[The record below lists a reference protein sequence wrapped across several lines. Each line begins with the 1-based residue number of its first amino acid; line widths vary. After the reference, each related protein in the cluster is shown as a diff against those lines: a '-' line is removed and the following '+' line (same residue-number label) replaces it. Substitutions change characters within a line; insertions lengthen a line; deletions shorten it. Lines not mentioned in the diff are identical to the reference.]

1 MQFYPDISDIYAP
14 CPLHFN
20 MAEYVLARADVTPE
34 KVALSVLS
42 NSGARRISYA
52 QLKSDVLGVAQG
64 FLETGVKPE
73 DRVLMRLGN
82 TVDFPITYLAAIAIG
97 AVPVPTSSVLTEP
110 EVAKIITDI
119 NPALIIHDHVCALPD
134 TDHHVISTAQIDA
147 FKSNAAAEFQH
158 GDPNRL
164 AYIVYTSGTSGHPR
178 AVMHAHRAIW
188 ARRMMIRDW
197 YDLNAQDRLL
207 HAGAFNW
214 TFTLGTGLMD
224 PWSVGATALIP
235 DPKVDLSVL
244 PLLLSRHDA
253 TVFAAAPGVIRKL
266 NAALPDQ
273 FHIPKLRHVLSAGEK
288 LSPDVRDTWWRKT
301 GVDIYEAFGM
311 SECST
316 FLSSAPHRF
325 SADHA
330 LGWPQRGRS
339 ISLRSVDD
347 PSQEADVK
355 QEGIIAVRHD
365 DPGLM
370 LGYLNAANE
379 TADRFVDEWFLTG
392 DHARI
397 AENGAYYYT
406 GRKDDMM
413 NAGGFR
419 VSPIELE
426 QTLSKVA
433 GIDALACV
441 EVEIKADAKIIVA
454 FYTCDKSD
462 VEPLL
467 RHYAQTHLA
476 DYKRPKAY
484 VKLDALPLNA
494 NGKINR
500 NALRAMTDLIKAG

>member
-1 MQFYPDISDIYAP
+1 MQSYPDIGDIHAP
-14 CPLHFN
+14 CPSDFN
-20 MAEYVLARADVTPE
+20 MAEYVLAHADITPE

-42 NSGARRISYA
+42 NSGARRISYV
-52 QLKSDVLGVAQG
+52 QLKSDVLCVAQG
-64 FLETGVKPE
+64 LLDAGVEPD

-97 AVPVPTSSVLTEP
+97 AVPVPTSSVLTET

-119 NPALIIHDHVCALPD
+119 NPTVIVHDGTCALPD
-134 TDHHVISTAQIDA
+134 TVHRVLNVEQIEA
-147 FKSNAAAEFQH
+147 FKSNSCAEFH
-158 GDPNRL
+158 RGDPNRL

-197 YDLNAQDRLL
+197 YCLNAEDRLL

-235 DPKVDLSVL
+235 EPNVDLKLL

-253 TVFAAAPGVIRKL
+253 TLFAAAPGVIRKL
-266 NAALPDQ
+266 NASLPDQ
-273 FHIPKLRHVLSAGEK
+273 FRIPKLRHVLSAGEK
-288 LSPDVRDTWWRKT
+288 LSPEVRSTWRMKT
-301 GVDIYEAFGM
+301 GVDMYEAFGM

-316 FLSSAPHRF
+316 FLSSAPHRP

-330 LGWPQRGRS
+330 LGWPQRGRR
-339 ISLRSVDD
+339 ISLRAVHD
-347 PSQEADVK
+347 PTQEAMLGE
-355 QEGIIAVRHD
+355 EGIIAVHQD

-370 LGYLNAANE
+370 LGYFNAAGE
-379 TADRFVDEWFLTG
+379 TADRFVDGWFLTG

-397 AENGAYYYT
+397 GENGAYYYT

-426 QTLSKVA
+426 YCLSQVQ
-433 GIDALACV
+433 GITSMACV
-441 EVEIKADAKIIVA
+441 EVEIKTDAKIIVA
-454 FYTCDKSD
+454 FYTSASSD
-462 VEPLL
+462 IETHLKD
-467 RHYAQTHLA
+467 HAQMHLA

-484 VKLDALPLNA
+484 VLLDALPQNA

-500 NALRAMTDLIKAG
+500 NALRQMKDLIT

>member
-1 MQFYPDISDIYAP
+1 
-14 CPLHFN
+14 
-20 MAEYVLARADVTPE
+20 MAEYVLAHADVTPE

-52 QLKSDVLGVAQG
+52 QLKSDVLCVAQG
-64 FLETGVKPE
+64 LLDTGVEPD

-97 AVPVPTSSVLTEP
+97 AVPVPTSSVLTKT

-119 NPALIIHDHVCALPD
+119 DPTVIVHDGACALPD
-134 TDHHVISTAQIDA
+134 TAHRVLNVEQIAA
-147 FKSNAAAEFQH
+147 FKSNESAEFH
-158 GDPNRL
+158 RGDPNRL

-197 YDLNAQDRLL
+197 YDLAAEDRLL

-235 DPKVDLSVL
+235 EQNVDLKLL
-244 PLLLSRHDA
+244 PLLLSRHHA
-253 TVFAAAPGVIRKL
+253 TLFAAAPGVIRKL

-273 FHIPKLRHVLSAGEK
+273 FRIPKLRHVLSAGEK
-288 LSPDVRDTWWRKT
+288 LSPDVRSTWRTKT

-316 FLSSAPHRF
+316 FLSSASHRP

-330 LGWPQRGRS
+330 LGWPQRGRR
-339 ISLRSVDD
+339 ICLRAVHD
-347 PSQEADVK
+347 PTQEAMLGE
-355 QEGIIAVRHD
+355 EGIIAVHQD

-379 TADRFVDEWFLTG
+379 TADRFVDGWFLTG

-397 AENGAYYYT
+397 GENGAYYYT

-426 QTLSKVA
+426 HSLSQVQ
-433 GIDALACV
+433 GITSLACV
-441 EVEIKADAKIIVA
+441 EVEIKADAKIIVVFFTSA
-454 FYTCDKSD
+454 SSD
-462 VEPLL
+462 IETQLKE
-467 RHYAQTHLA
+467 HAQTHLA

-484 VKLDALPLNA
+484 VRLDALPQTA

-500 NALRAMTDLIKAG
+500 NALRKMKDLIT

>member
-1 MQFYPDISDIYAP
+1 MQFYPDICAIHAP
-14 CPLHFN
+14 CPSDFN
-20 MAEYVLARADVTPE
+20 MAEYVLAHADITPE
-34 KVALSVLS
+34 KVALSVLT

-64 FLETGVKPE
+64 LLDEGVEPD

-82 TVDFPITYLAAIAIG
+82 TIDFPITYLAAIAID
-97 AVPVPTSSVLTEP
+97 AVPVPTSSVLTET
-110 EVAKIITDI
+110 EVAKIIKDI
-119 NPALIIHDHVCALPD
+119 NPTVIVHDGACALPD
-134 TDHHVISTAQIDA
+134 TMHRVLNVKQIDA
-147 FKSNAAAEFQH
+147 FKSNSSAEFH
-158 GDPNRL
+158 RGDPNRL

-197 YDLNAQDRLL
+197 YDLGAEDRLL

-235 DPKVDLSVL
+235 ETNVDLKLL

-253 TVFAAAPGVIRKL
+253 TLFAASPGVIRKI

-273 FHIPKLRHVLSAGEK
+273 FRIPKLRHVLSAGEK
-288 LSPDVRDTWWRKT
+288 LSPEVRSTWRIKT

-316 FLSSAPHRF
+316 FLSSTPHRP
-325 SADHA
+325 SADHP
-330 LGWPQRGRS
+330 LGWPQRGRR
-339 ISLRSVDD
+339 ISLRAVHD
-347 PSQEADVK
+347 PKQEAMLGE
-355 QEGIIAVRHD
+355 EGIIAVHQD

-370 LGYLNAANE
+370 LGYLNAADE
-379 TADRFVDEWFLTG
+379 TADRFVDGWFLTG
-392 DHARI
+392 DHALI
-397 AENGAYYYT
+397 GENGAYYYT

-426 QTLSKVA
+426 HSLSQVQ
-433 GIDALACV
+433 GITSLACV

-454 FYTCDKSD
+454 FYTSAGSD
-462 VEPLL
+462 IETQLKE
-467 RHYAQTHLA
+467 HAHTHLA

-484 VKLDALPLNA
+484 VRLDALPQNA

-500 NALRAMTDLIKAG
+500 NALRQMKDLIT

>member
-1 MQFYPDISDIYAP
+1 MQSYPNIGDIHAP
-14 CPLHFN
+14 CPSDFN
-20 MAEYVLARADVTPE
+20 MAEYVLAHADVTPE

-52 QLKSDVLGVAQG
+52 QLKSDVLCVAQG
-64 FLETGVKPE
+64 LLDTGVEPD

-97 AVPVPTSSVLTEP
+97 AVPVPTSSVLTKT

-119 NPALIIHDHVCALPD
+119 DPTVIVHDGACALPD
-134 TDHHVISTAQIDA
+134 TAHRVLNVEQIAA
-147 FKSNAAAEFQH
+147 FKSNESAEFH
-158 GDPNRL
+158 RGDPNRL

-197 YDLNAQDRLL
+197 YDLAAEDRLL

-214 TFTLGTGLMD
+214 TFTLGTGLVD

-235 DPKVDLSVL
+235 EQNVDLKLL
-244 PLLLSRHDA
+244 PLLLSRHHA
-253 TVFAAAPGVIRKL
+253 TLFAAAPGVIRKL

-273 FHIPKLRHVLSAGEK
+273 FRIPKLRHVLSAGEK
-288 LSPDVRDTWWRKT
+288 LSPDVRSTWRAKT
-301 GVDIYEAFGM
+301 GVDIFEAFGM

-316 FLSSAPHRF
+316 FLSSSSHRP

-330 LGWPQRGRS
+330 LGWPQRGRR
-339 ISLRSVDD
+339 ICLRAVHD
-347 PSQEADVK
+347 PTQEAMLGE
-355 QEGIIAVRHD
+355 EGIIAVHQD

-379 TADRFVDEWFLTG
+379 TADRFVDGWFLTG

-397 AENGAYYYT
+397 GENGAYYYT

-426 QTLSKVA
+426 HSLSQVQ
-433 GIDALACV
+433 GITSLACV
-441 EVEIKADAKIIVA
+441 EVEIKADAKIIVVFFTSA
-454 FYTCDKSD
+454 SSD
-462 VEPLL
+462 IETQLKE
-467 RHYAQTHLA
+467 HAQTHLA

-484 VKLDALPLNA
+484 VRLDALPQTA

-500 NALRAMTDLIKAG
+500 NALRKMKDLIT

>member
-1 MQFYPDISDIYAP
+1 MQLYPDIDDIHAP
-14 CPLHFN
+14 CPFDFN
-20 MAEYVLARADVTPE
+20 MAEYVLAYADLTPE

-42 NSGARRISYA
+42 NSGARRVSYA

-64 FLETGVKPE
+64 LLDAGVVSD

-97 AVPVPTSSVLTEP
+97 AVPVPTSSVLTET
-110 EVAKIITDI
+110 EVAKIIADI
-119 NPALIIHDHVCALPD
+119 NPTVIVHDGACALPD
-134 TDHHVISTAQIDA
+134 TVHRILNVEQIDA
-147 FKSNAAAEFQH
+147 YKPNPSAKFH
-158 GDPNRL
+158 RGDPNRL

-197 YDLNAQDRLL
+197 YDLNAEDRLL

-235 DPKVDLSVL
+235 EPNVDLKLL

-253 TVFAAAPGVIRKL
+253 TLFAAAPGVIRKL

-273 FHIPKLRHVLSAGEK
+273 FRIPKLRHVLSAGEK
-288 LSPDVRDTWWRKT
+288 LSHMVRSTWRMKT

-316 FLSSAPHRF
+316 FLSSAPHRP

-330 LGWPQRGRS
+330 LGWPQRGRR
-339 ISLRSVDD
+339 ISLRAVHH
-347 PSQEADVK
+347 PTEEANLGE
-355 QEGIIAVRHD
+355 EGIIAVHQD

-370 LGYLNAANE
+370 LGYLNAADE
-379 TADRFVDEWFLTG
+379 TADRFVDGWFLTG
-392 DHARI
+392 DHACI
-397 AENGAYYYT
+397 GENSAYYYT

-413 NAGGFR
+413 NASGFR

-426 QTLSKVA
+426 HSLSQVT
-433 GIDALACV
+433 GITSLACV
-441 EVEIKADAKIIVA
+441 EVEIKTDAKIIVG
-454 FYTCDKSD
+454 FYTSETAD
-462 VEPLL
+462 VETQLKV
-467 RHYAQTHLA
+467 YAQTYLA

-484 VKLDALPLNA
+484 VRLDALPHNA

-500 NALRAMTDLIKAG
+500 NALRQMKDRIS

>member
-1 MQFYPDISDIYAP
+1 MQSYPDISNKNAS
-14 CPLHFN
+14 CPTDFN
-20 MAEYVLARADVTPE
+20 MAEYVLAHADITPE
-34 KVALSVLS
+34 KVALSLLS

-64 FLETGVKPE
+64 LLAADIRPG

-82 TVDFPITYLAAIAIG
+82 TVEFPISYLAAIVIG
-97 AVPVPTSSVLTEP
+97 AVPVPTSSMLTET
-110 EVAKIITDI
+110 EVANVITDI
-119 NPALIIHDHVCALPD
+119 EPSVIIHDGVCALPD
-134 TDHHVISTAQIDA
+134 TVHRVLHVQQINA
-147 FKSNAAAEFQH
+147 FKSSPPAQFH
-158 GDPNRL
+158 RGDPNRL

-197 YDLNAQDRLL
+197 YDLGAEDRLL

-235 DPKVDLSVL
+235 EPNLDLKLL

-253 TVFAAAPGVIRKL
+253 TLFAAAPGVIRKL
-266 NAALPDQ
+266 NAAIPDR
-273 FHIPKLRHVLSAGEK
+273 FCIPKLRHVLSAGEK
-288 LSPDVRDTWWRKT
+288 LSPEVRSTWRMKT

-316 FLSSAPHRF
+316 FLSSVPHRP
-325 SADHA
+325 SKDHA
-330 LGWPQRGRS
+330 LGWPQQGRKV
-339 ISLRSVDD
+339 SLRAIHD
-347 PSQEADVK
+347 PRQEAK
-355 QEGIIAVRHD
+355 LGEEGIIAVHKD
-365 DPGLM
+365 DLGLM
-370 LGYLNAANE
+370 LGYLNAADE
-379 TADRFVDEWFLTG
+379 TADRFVDGWFLTG

-397 AENGAYYYT
+397 GENGAYYYT

-426 QTLSKVA
+426 HSLSQVQ
-433 GIDALACV
+433 GVTALACV

-454 FYTCDKSD
+454 FYTSSIAD
-462 VEPLL
+462 VEKQL
-467 RHYAQTHLA
+467 HEFAYTHLA

-484 VKLDALPLNA
+484 VRLDDLPLNA

-500 NALRAMTDLIKAG
+500 NALREMRRFSAN

>member
-1 MQFYPDISDIYAP
+1 MQSYPDIGDIHAP
-14 CPLHFN
+14 CPSDFN
-20 MAEYVLARADVTPE
+20 MAEYVLAHADITPE

-42 NSGARRISYA
+42 NSGARRISYV
-52 QLKSDVLGVAQG
+52 QLKSDVLCVAQG
-64 FLETGVKPE
+64 LLDAGVEPD

-97 AVPVPTSSVLTEP
+97 AVPVPTSSVLTET

-119 NPALIIHDHVCALPD
+119 NPTVIVHDGACALPD
-134 TDHHVISTAQIDA
+134 TVHRVLNVEQIEA
-147 FKSNAAAEFQH
+147 FKSNSCAEFH
-158 GDPNRL
+158 RGDPNRL

-197 YDLNAQDRLL
+197 YCLNAEDRLL

-235 DPKVDLSVL
+235 EPNVDLKLL

-253 TVFAAAPGVIRKL
+253 TLFAAAPGVIRRL
-266 NAALPDQ
+266 NASLPDQ
-273 FHIPKLRHVLSAGEK
+273 FRIPKLRHVLSAGEK
-288 LSPDVRDTWWRKT
+288 LSPEVRSTWRMKT
-301 GVDIYEAFGM
+301 GVDMYEAFGM

-316 FLSSAPHRF
+316 FLSSAPHRP

-330 LGWPQRGRS
+330 LGWPQRGRR
-339 ISLRSVDD
+339 ISLRAVHD
-347 PSQEADVK
+347 PTQEAMLGE
-355 QEGIIAVRHD
+355 EGIIAVHQD

-370 LGYLNAANE
+370 LGYFNAAGE
-379 TADRFVDEWFLTG
+379 TADRFVDGWFLTG

-397 AENGAYYYT
+397 GENGAYYYT

-426 QTLSKVA
+426 YCLSQVQ
-433 GIDALACV
+433 GITSLACV
-441 EVEIKADAKIIVA
+441 EVEIKTDAKIIVA
-454 FYTCDKSD
+454 FYTSASSD
-462 VEPLL
+462 IETHLKD
-467 RHYAQTHLA
+467 HAQMHLA

-484 VKLDALPLNA
+484 VLLDALPQNA

-500 NALRAMTDLIKAG
+500 NALRQMKDLIT

>member
-1 MQFYPDISDIYAP
+1 MQSYPNIDDVHAP
-14 CPLHFN
+14 CPSDFN
-20 MAEYVLARADVTPE
+20 MAEYVLAHADVTPE
-34 KVALSVLS
+34 KVGLSVLS

-64 FLETGVKPE
+64 LLGTGVEPD

-97 AVPVPTSSVLTEP
+97 AVPVPTSSVLTKT

-119 NPALIIHDHVCALPD
+119 DPTVIVHDGACALPD
-134 TDHHVISTAQIDA
+134 TAHRVLNVEQIAA
-147 FKSNAAAEFQH
+147 FKSNKSAEFH
-158 GDPNRL
+158 RGDPNRL

-197 YDLNAQDRLL
+197 YDLAAEDRLL

-235 DPKVDLSVL
+235 EQNVDLKLL
-244 PLLLSRHDA
+244 PLLLSRHHA
-253 TVFAAAPGVIRKL
+253 TLFAAAPGVIRKL
-266 NAALPDQ
+266 NTALPDQ
-273 FHIPKLRHVLSAGEK
+273 FRIPKLRHVLSAGEK
-288 LSPDVRDTWWRKT
+288 LSPDVRSTWRTKT
-301 GVDIYEAFGM
+301 GVDIFEAFGM

-316 FLSSAPHRF
+316 FLSSSSHRP

-330 LGWPQRGRS
+330 LGWPQRGRR
-339 ISLRSVDD
+339 ICLRAMHD
-347 PSQEADVK
+347 PTQEAMLGE
-355 QEGIIAVRHD
+355 EGIIAVHQD

-379 TADRFVDEWFLTG
+379 TADRFVDGWFLTG

-397 AENGAYYYT
+397 GENGAYYYT

-426 QTLSKVA
+426 HSLSQVQ
-433 GIDALACV
+433 GITSLACV
-441 EVEIKADAKIIVA
+441 EVEIKADAKIIVVFFTSA
-454 FYTCDKSD
+454 SSD
-462 VEPLL
+462 IETQLKE
-467 RHYAQTHLA
+467 HAQKHLA

-484 VKLDALPLNA
+484 VRLDALPQTA

-500 NALRAMTDLIKAG
+500 NALRKMKDLIT

>member
-1 MQFYPDISDIYAP
+1 MQSYPDISDTHAP
-14 CPLHFN
+14 CPSDFN
-20 MAEYVLARADVTPE
+20 MAEYVLAHADIAPE
-34 KVALSVLS
+34 KVALSVVS
-42 NSGARRISYA
+42 NSGARRISYT

-64 FLETGVKPE
+64 LLDAGVEPD

-97 AVPVPTSSVLTEP
+97 AVPVPTSSVLTET
-110 EVAKIITDI
+110 EVSKIIADI
-119 NPALIIHDHVCALPD
+119 NPTVIVHDGVCALPD
-134 TDHHVISTAQIDA
+134 TVHRVLNVEQIDA
-147 FKSNAAAEFQH
+147 FKSKSSAQFH
-158 GDPNRL
+158 RGDPNRL

-197 YDLNAQDRLL
+197 YDLNDEDRLL

-235 DPKVDLSVL
+235 EPNIDLKLL
-244 PLLLSRHDA
+244 PLLLARHDA
-253 TVFAAAPGVIRKL
+253 TLFAAAPGVIRKL

-273 FHIPKLRHVLSAGEK
+273 FRIPKLRHVLSAGEK
-288 LSPDVRDTWWRKT
+288 LLPDVRSTWRLKT
-301 GVDIYEAFGM
+301 GVDMYEAFGM

-316 FLSSAPHRF
+316 FLSSAPHCP
-325 SADHA
+325 STDHA
-330 LGWPQRGRS
+330 LGWPQRGRR
-339 ISLRSVDD
+339 ISLRSVHD
-347 PSQEADVK
+347 PTQEANLGE
-355 QEGIIAVRHD
+355 EGIIAVHQD

-370 LGYLNAANE
+370 LGYLNAVDE
-379 TADRFVDEWFLTG
+379 TADRFVDGWFLTG

-397 AENGAYYYT
+397 GENGAYYYT

-426 QTLSKVA
+426 HSLSQVQ
-433 GIDALACV
+433 GITSLACV
-441 EVEIKADAKIIVA
+441 EVEIKADAKIIVG
-454 FYTCDKSD
+454 FYTSATAD
-462 VEPLL
+462 VETQLIE
-467 RHYAQTHLA
+467 HAKTHLA

-484 VKLDALPLNA
+484 VRLDALPQNA

-500 NALRAMTDLIKAG
+500 NTLRQMKDLIK

>member
-1 MQFYPDISDIYAP
+1 MQSYPDIGDIHAP
-14 CPLHFN
+14 CPADFN
-20 MAEYVLARADVTPE
+20 MAEYVLAHADVTPE
-34 KVALSVLS
+34 KVVLSVLS

-52 QLKSDVLGVAQG
+52 QMKSDVLGVAQG
-64 FLETGVKPE
+64 LLSTGVEPD

-97 AVPVPTSSVLTEP
+97 AVPVPTSSVLTKT

-119 NPALIIHDHVCALPD
+119 DPTVIVHDGACALPD
-134 TDHHVISTAQIDA
+134 TAHCVLNVEQIDA
-147 FKSNAAAEFQH
+147 FKSNESAEFH
-158 GDPNRL
+158 RGDPNRL

-197 YDLNAQDRLL
+197 YDLAAEDRLL

-235 DPKVDLSVL
+235 EQNVDLKLL
-244 PLLLSRHDA
+244 PLLLSRHHA
-253 TVFAAAPGVIRKL
+253 TLFAAAPGVIRKL

-273 FHIPKLRHVLSAGEK
+273 FRIPKLRHVLSAGEK
-288 LSPDVRDTWWRKT
+288 LSPDVRSTWRTKT

-316 FLSSAPHRF
+316 FLSSASHRP

-330 LGWPQRGRS
+330 LGWPQRGRR
-339 ISLRSVDD
+339 ICLRAVHD
-347 PSQEADVK
+347 PTQEAM
-355 QEGIIAVRHD
+355 QGEEGIIAVHQD

-379 TADRFVDEWFLTG
+379 TADRFVDGWFLTG

-397 AENGAYYYT
+397 GENGAYYYT

-426 QTLSKVA
+426 HSLSQVE
-433 GIDALACV
+433 GITSLACV
-441 EVEIKADAKIIVA
+441 EVEIKADAKIIVVFFTSA
-454 FYTCDKSD
+454 SSD
-462 VEPLL
+462 IETQLKE
-467 RHYAQTHLA
+467 HAQTHLA

-484 VKLDALPLNA
+484 VRLDALPQNA

-500 NALRAMTDLIKAG
+500 NALRKMKDLIT

>member
-1 MQFYPDISDIYAP
+1 MQSYPNIDDVHAP
-14 CPLHFN
+14 CPSDFN
-20 MAEYVLARADVTPE
+20 MAEYVLAHADVTPE

-64 FLETGVKPE
+64 LLDTGVEPD

-97 AVPVPTSSVLTEP
+97 AVPVPTSSVLTKT

-119 NPALIIHDHVCALPD
+119 DPTVIVHDGACALPD
-134 TDHHVISTAQIDA
+134 TAHRVLNVEQIAA
-147 FKSNAAAEFQH
+147 FKSNESAEFH
-158 GDPNRL
+158 RGDPNRL

-197 YDLNAQDRLL
+197 YDLAAEDRLL

-235 DPKVDLSVL
+235 EQNVDLKLL
-244 PLLLSRHDA
+244 PLLLSRHHA
-253 TVFAAAPGVIRKL
+253 TLFAAAPGVIRKL

-273 FHIPKLRHVLSAGEK
+273 FRIPKLRHVLSAGEK
-288 LSPDVRDTWWRKT
+288 LSPDVRSTWRAKT
-301 GVDIYEAFGM
+301 GVDIFEAFGT

-316 FLSSAPHRF
+316 FLSSSSHRP

-330 LGWPQRGRS
+330 LGWPQRGRR
-339 ISLRSVDD
+339 ICLRAVHD
-347 PSQEADVK
+347 PTQEAMLGE
-355 QEGIIAVRHD
+355 EGIIAIHQD

-379 TADRFVDEWFLTG
+379 TADRFVDGWFLTG

-397 AENGAYYYT
+397 GENGAYYYT

-426 QTLSKVA
+426 HSLSQVQ
-433 GIDALACV
+433 GITSLACV
-441 EVEIKADAKIIVA
+441 EVEIKADAKIIVVFFTSA
-454 FYTCDKSD
+454 SSD
-462 VEPLL
+462 IETQLKE
-467 RHYAQTHLA
+467 HAQTHLA

-484 VKLDALPLNA
+484 VRLDALPQTA

-500 NALRAMTDLIKAG
+500 NALRKMKDLIT

>member
-1 MQFYPDISDIYAP
+1 MQNYPDIRDIDAP
-14 CPLHFN
+14 CPSGFN
-20 MAEYVLARADVTPE
+20 MAEYVLAHADINPE

-52 QLKSDVLGVAQG
+52 QLKSDVLGVAKG
-64 FLETGVKPE
+64 FLDAGVEPGN
-73 DRVLMRLGN
+73 RVLMRLGN
-82 TVDFPITYLAAIAIG
+82 TVEFPITYLAAIAIG
-97 AVPVPTSSVLTEP
+97 AVPVPTSNVLTET
-110 EVAKIITDI
+110 EVAKIIADI
-119 NPALIIHDHVCALPD
+119 NPSVIVHDRACALPD
-134 TDHHVISTAQIDA
+134 TAHQVLNVEQIESY
-147 FKSNAAAEFQH
+147 KSNPPAEFH
-158 GDPNRL
+158 RGDPNRL

-197 YDLNAQDRLL
+197 YDLNAEDRLM

-235 DPKVDLSVL
+235 EPNVDLKLL

-253 TVFAAAPGVIRKL
+253 TLFAAAPGVIRKL

-273 FHIPKLRHVLSAGEK
+273 FRIPKLRHVLSAGEK
-288 LSPDVRDTWWRKT
+288 LSPEVRSTWRMNT

-316 FLSSAPHRF
+316 FLSSVSHRP

-330 LGWPQRGRS
+330 LGWPQRGRR
-339 ISLRSVDD
+339 ISLRAVHD
-347 PSQEADVK
+347 PKQEA
-355 QEGIIAVRHD
+355 QLGEEGIIAVHQD

-370 LGYLNAANE
+370 LGYLDAAEE
-379 TADRFVDEWFLTG
+379 TADRFVDGWFLTG

-397 AENGAYYYT
+397 GENGAYYYT

-426 QTLSKVA
+426 YCLSQVQ
-433 GIDALACV
+433 GITSMACV
-441 EVEIKADAKIIVA
+441 EVEIKTDAKIIVA
-454 FYTCDKSD
+454 FYTSASSD
-462 VEPLL
+462 IETHLKD
-467 RHYAQTHLA
+467 HAQMHLA

-484 VKLDALPLNA
+484 VLLDALPQNA

-500 NALRAMTDLIKAG
+500 NALRQMKDLIT

>member
-1 MQFYPDISDIYAP
+1 MQSYPNINDVHAP
-14 CPLHFN
+14 CPSDFN
-20 MAEYVLARADVTPE
+20 MAEYVLAHADVTPE

-64 FLETGVKPE
+64 LLGTGVEPD

-97 AVPVPTSSVLTEP
+97 AVPVPTSSVLTNT

-119 NPALIIHDHVCALPD
+119 DPTVIVHDGACALPD
-134 TDHHVISTAQIDA
+134 TAHRVLNVEQIAA
-147 FKSNAAAEFQH
+147 FKSNKSAEFH
-158 GDPNRL
+158 RGDPNRL

-197 YDLNAQDRLL
+197 YDLAAEDRLL

-235 DPKVDLSVL
+235 EQNVDLKLL
-244 PLLLSRHDA
+244 PLLLSRHHA
-253 TVFAAAPGVIRKL
+253 TLFAAAPGVIRKL

-273 FHIPKLRHVLSAGEK
+273 FRIPKLRHVLSAGEK
-288 LSPDVRDTWWRKT
+288 LSPDVRSTWRTKT
-301 GVDIYEAFGM
+301 GVDIFEAFGM

-316 FLSSAPHRF
+316 FLSSSSHRP

-330 LGWPQRGRS
+330 LGWPQRGRR
-339 ISLRSVDD
+339 ICLRAVHD
-347 PSQEADVK
+347 PTQEAMLGE
-355 QEGIIAVRHD
+355 EGIIAVHQD

-379 TADRFVDEWFLTG
+379 TADRFVDGWFLTG

-397 AENGAYYYT
+397 GENGAYYYT

-426 QTLSKVA
+426 HSLSQVQ
-433 GIDALACV
+433 GITSLACV
-441 EVEIKADAKIIVA
+441 EVEIKADAKIIVVFFTSA
-454 FYTCDKSD
+454 SSD
-462 VEPLL
+462 IDTQLKE
-467 RHYAQTHLA
+467 HAQTHLA

-484 VKLDALPLNA
+484 VRLDALPQTA

-500 NALRAMTDLIKAG
+500 NALRKMKDLIT

>member
-1 MQFYPDISDIYAP
+1 MQSYPNIGDIHAP
-14 CPLHFN
+14 CPSDFN
-20 MAEYVLARADVTPE
+20 MAEYILAHADVTPE

-64 FLETGVKPE
+64 LLDTGVEPD

-97 AVPVPTSSVLTEP
+97 AVPVPTSSVLTKT
-110 EVAKIITDI
+110 EVAKIIMDI
-119 NPALIIHDHVCALPD
+119 DPTVIVHDGACALPD
-134 TDHHVISTAQIDA
+134 TAHCVLNVEQIDT
-147 FKSNAAAEFQH
+147 FKSNESAEFH
-158 GDPNRL
+158 RGDPNRL

-197 YDLNAQDRLL
+197 YDLAAEDRLL

-235 DPKVDLSVL
+235 EQNVDLKLL
-244 PLLLSRHDA
+244 PLLLSRHHA
-253 TVFAAAPGVIRKL
+253 TLFAAAPGVIRKL

-273 FHIPKLRHVLSAGEK
+273 FRIPKLRHVLSAGEK
-288 LSPDVRDTWWRKT
+288 LSPDVRSTWRTKT

-316 FLSSAPHRF
+316 FLSSAPHRP

-330 LGWPQRGRS
+330 LGWPQRGRR
-339 ISLRSVDD
+339 ICLRAVHD
-347 PSQEADVK
+347 PTQEAMLGE
-355 QEGIIAVRHD
+355 EGIIAVHQD

-379 TADRFVDEWFLTG
+379 TADRFVDGWFLTG

-397 AENGAYYYT
+397 GENGAYYYT

-426 QTLSKVA
+426 HSLSQVQ
-433 GIDALACV
+433 GITSLACV
-441 EVEIKADAKIIVA
+441 EVEIKADAKIIVVFFTSA
-454 FYTCDKSD
+454 SSD
-462 VEPLL
+462 IETQLKE
-467 RHYAQTHLA
+467 HAQTHLA

-484 VKLDALPLNA
+484 VRLDALPQTA

-500 NALRAMTDLIKAG
+500 NALRKMKDLIT

>member
-1 MQFYPDISDIYAP
+1 MQSYPDIGDTHAP
-14 CPLHFN
+14 CPSDFN
-20 MAEYVLARADVTPE
+20 MAEYVLAHADIAPE
-34 KVALSVLS
+34 KVALSVVS
-42 NSGARRISYA
+42 NSGARRISYT

-64 FLETGVKPE
+64 LLDAGVEPD

-97 AVPVPTSSVLTEP
+97 AVPVPTSSVLTET
-110 EVAKIITDI
+110 EVSKIIADI
-119 NPALIIHDHVCALPD
+119 NPTVIVHDGVCALPD
-134 TDHHVISTAQIDA
+134 TVHRVLNVEQIDA
-147 FKSNAAAEFQH
+147 FKSKSAAQFH
-158 GDPNRL
+158 LGDPNRL

-197 YDLNAQDRLL
+197 YDLNAEDRLL

-235 DPKVDLSVL
+235 EPNVDLKLL
-244 PLLLSRHDA
+244 PLLLARHDA
-253 TVFAAAPGVIRKL
+253 TLFAAAPGVIRKL

-273 FHIPKLRHVLSAGEK
+273 FRIPKLRHVLSAGEK
-288 LSPDVRDTWWRKT
+288 LSPDVRSTWRLKT
-301 GVDIYEAFGM
+301 GVDMYEAFGM

-316 FLSSAPHRF
+316 FLSSAPHCP
-325 SADHA
+325 STDHA
-330 LGWPQRGRS
+330 LGWPQRGRR
-339 ISLRSVDD
+339 ISLRSVHD
-347 PSQEADVK
+347 PTQEANWGE
-355 QEGIIAVRHD
+355 EGIIAVHQD

-370 LGYLNAANE
+370 LGYLNAVDE
-379 TADRFVDEWFLTG
+379 TADRFVDVWFLTG

-397 AENGAYYYT
+397 GENGAYYYT

-426 QTLSKVA
+426 HSLSQVQ
-433 GIDALACV
+433 GITSLACV
-441 EVEIKADAKIIVA
+441 EVEIKADAKIIVG
-454 FYTCDKSD
+454 FYTSATAD
-462 VEPLL
+462 VETQLIE
-467 RHYAQTHLA
+467 HAKTHLA

-484 VKLDALPLNA
+484 VRLDALPQNA

-500 NALRAMTDLIKAG
+500 NALREMKDLIK

>member
-1 MQFYPDISDIYAP
+1 MQSYPDIGDIHAP
-14 CPLHFN
+14 CPSDFN
-20 MAEYVLARADVTPE
+20 MAEYVLAHADITPE

-42 NSGARRISYA
+42 NSGARRISYV
-52 QLKSDVLGVAQG
+52 QLKSDVLCVAQG
-64 FLETGVKPE
+64 LLDAGVEPD

-97 AVPVPTSSVLTEP
+97 AVPVPTSSVLTET
-110 EVAKIITDI
+110 EVVKIITDI
-119 NPALIIHDHVCALPD
+119 NPTVIVHDGACALPD
-134 TDHHVISTAQIDA
+134 TVHRVLNVEQIEA
-147 FKSNAAAEFQH
+147 FKSNSCAEFH
-158 GDPNRL
+158 RGDPNRL

-197 YDLNAQDRLL
+197 YCLNAEDRLL

-235 DPKVDLSVL
+235 EPNVDLKLL

-253 TVFAAAPGVIRKL
+253 TLFAAAPGVIRKL
-266 NAALPDQ
+266 NASLPDQ
-273 FHIPKLRHVLSAGEK
+273 FRIPKLRHVLSAGEK
-288 LSPDVRDTWWRKT
+288 LSPEVRSTWRMKT
-301 GVDIYEAFGM
+301 GVDMYEAFGM

-316 FLSSAPHRF
+316 FLSSAPHRP

-330 LGWPQRGRS
+330 LGWPQRGRR
-339 ISLRSVDD
+339 ISLRAVHD
-347 PSQEADVK
+347 PTQEAMLGE
-355 QEGIIAVRHD
+355 EGIIAVHHD

-370 LGYLNAANE
+370 LGYFNAAGK
-379 TADRFVDEWFLTG
+379 TADRFVDGWFLTG

-397 AENGAYYYT
+397 GENGAYYYT

-426 QTLSKVA
+426 YCLSQVQ
-433 GIDALACV
+433 GITSMACV
-441 EVEIKADAKIIVA
+441 EVEIKTDAKIIVA
-454 FYTCDKSD
+454 FYTSASSD
-462 VEPLL
+462 IETHLKD
-467 RHYAQTHLA
+467 HAQMHLA

-484 VKLDALPLNA
+484 VLLDALPQNA

-500 NALRAMTDLIKAG
+500 NALRQMKDLIT

>member
-1 MQFYPDISDIYAP
+1 MQLYPDIDDIHAP
-14 CPLHFN
+14 CPSDFN
-20 MAEYVLARADVTPE
+20 MAEYVLAHADITPE

-52 QLKSDVLGVAQG
+52 QLKSNVLGVAQG
-64 FLETGVKPE
+64 LLNAGVDPN
-73 DRVLMRLGN
+73 DRVLMRMGN
-82 TVDFPITYLAAIAIG
+82 TLDFPMTYLAAIAIG
-97 AVPVPTSSVLTEP
+97 AVPVPTSSVLTET
-110 EVAKIITDI
+110 EVAKIIADI
-119 NPALIIHDHVCALPD
+119 NPTVIVHDGACALPD
-134 TDHHVISTAQIDA
+134 TVHRILNIEQIEA
-147 FKSNAAAEFQH
+147 YKSNPPAQFDR

-197 YDLNAQDRLL
+197 YDLNAEDRLL

-235 DPKVDLSVL
+235 EPNVDLKLL

-253 TVFAAAPGVIRKL
+253 TLFAAAPGVIRKL
-266 NAALPDQ
+266 NAVLPDQ
-273 FHIPKLRHVLSAGEK
+273 FRIPKLRHVLSAGEK
-288 LSPDVRDTWWRKT
+288 LSPIVRRTWRMKT
-301 GVDIYEAFGM
+301 NVEIFEAFGM

-316 FLSSAPHRF
+316 FLSSAPHRP

-330 LGWPQRGRS
+330 LGWPQRGRR
-339 ISLRSVDD
+339 ISLRAVHD
-347 PSQEADVK
+347 PIQEALFGE
-355 QEGIIAVRHD
+355 EGIIAVHQD

-370 LGYLNAANE
+370 LGYLNAADE
-379 TADRFVDEWFLTG
+379 TADRFVDGWFLTG

-397 AENGAYYYT
+397 GENGAYYYS

-426 QTLSKVA
+426 TSLSQVSD
-433 GIDALACV
+433 ITSLVCV
-441 EVEIKADAKIIVA
+441 EVEIKWDVKIIVA
-454 FYTCDKSD
+454 FYTSVGADAETQLKN
-462 VEPLL
+462 
-467 RHYAQTHLA
+467 YAQTHLA

-484 VKLDALPLNA
+484 VRLDALPQNA

-500 NALRAMTDLIKAG
+500 NALRQIKDRIS

>member
-1 MQFYPDISDIYAP
+1 MQSYPDIGDIHAP
-14 CPLHFN
+14 CPSDFN
-20 MAEYVLARADVTPE
+20 MAEYVLAHADITPE
-34 KVALSVLS
+34 KVSLSVLS
-42 NSGARRISYA
+42 NSGARRISYV
-52 QLKSDVLGVAQG
+52 QLKSDVLCVAQG
-64 FLETGVKPE
+64 LLDAGVEPD

-97 AVPVPTSSVLTEP
+97 AVPVPTSSVLTET
-110 EVAKIITDI
+110 EVATIITDI
-119 NPALIIHDHVCALPD
+119 NPTVIVHDGACALPD
-134 TDHHVISTAQIDA
+134 TVHRVLNVEQIEA
-147 FKSNAAAEFQH
+147 FKSNSCAEFH
-158 GDPNRL
+158 RGDPNRL

-197 YDLNAQDRLL
+197 YDLNAEDRLL

-235 DPKVDLSVL
+235 EPNVDLKLL

-253 TVFAAAPGVIRKL
+253 TLFAAAPGVIRKL
-266 NAALPDQ
+266 NASLPDQ
-273 FHIPKLRHVLSAGEK
+273 FRIPKLRHVLSAGEK
-288 LSPDVRDTWWRKT
+288 LSPEVRSTWRMKT
-301 GVDIYEAFGM
+301 GVDMYEAFGM

-316 FLSSAPHRF
+316 FLSSAPHRP

-330 LGWPQRGRS
+330 LGWPQRGRR
-339 ISLRSVDD
+339 ISLRAVHA
-347 PSQEADVK
+347 PTQEAMLGE
-355 QEGIIAVRHD
+355 EGIIAVHQD

-370 LGYLNAANE
+370 LGYFNAAGE
-379 TADRFVDEWFLTG
+379 TADRFVDGWFLTG

-397 AENGAYYYT
+397 GENGAYYYT

-426 QTLSKVA
+426 YCLSQVQ
-433 GIDALACV
+433 GITSLACV
-441 EVEIKADAKIIVA
+441 EVEIKTDAKIIVG
-454 FYTCDKSD
+454 FYTSASSD
-462 VEPLL
+462 IETHLKD
-467 RHYAQTHLA
+467 HAQLHLA

-484 VKLDALPLNA
+484 VCLDALPQNA

-500 NALRAMTDLIKAG
+500 NALRQMKDLIT

>member
-1 MQFYPDISDIYAP
+1 MQSYPDIGDIHAP
-14 CPLHFN
+14 CPSDFN
-20 MAEYVLARADVTPE
+20 MAEYVLAHADITPE

-42 NSGARRISYA
+42 NSGARRISYV
-52 QLKSDVLGVAQG
+52 QLKSDVLCVAQG
-64 FLETGVKPE
+64 LLDAGVEPD

-97 AVPVPTSSVLTEP
+97 AVPVPTSSVLTET

-119 NPALIIHDHVCALPD
+119 NPTVIVHDGVCALPD
-134 TDHHVISTAQIDA
+134 TVHRVLNVEQIEA
-147 FKSNAAAEFQH
+147 FKSNSCAEFH
-158 GDPNRL
+158 RGDPNRL

-197 YDLNAQDRLL
+197 YCLNAQDRLL

-235 DPKVDLSVL
+235 EPNVDLKLL

-253 TVFAAAPGVIRKL
+253 TLFAAAPGVIRKL
-266 NAALPDQ
+266 NASLPDQ
-273 FHIPKLRHVLSAGEK
+273 FRIPKLRHVLSAGEK
-288 LSPDVRDTWWRKT
+288 LSPEVRSTWRMKT
-301 GVDIYEAFGM
+301 GIDMYEAFGM

-316 FLSSAPHRF
+316 FLSSAPHRPG
-325 SADHA
+325 ADHA
-330 LGWPQRGRS
+330 LGWPQRGRR
-339 ISLRSVDD
+339 ISLRAVHD
-347 PSQEADVK
+347 PTQEAMLGE
-355 QEGIIAVRHD
+355 EGIIAVHQD

-370 LGYLNAANE
+370 LGYFNAAGE
-379 TADRFVDEWFLTG
+379 TADRFVDGWFLTG

-397 AENGAYYYT
+397 GENGAYYYT

-426 QTLSKVA
+426 YCLSQVQ
-433 GIDALACV
+433 GITSMACV
-441 EVEIKADAKIIVA
+441 EVEIKTDAKIIVA
-454 FYTCDKSD
+454 FYTSASSD
-462 VEPLL
+462 IETHLKD
-467 RHYAQTHLA
+467 HAQMHLA

-484 VKLDALPLNA
+484 VLLDALPQNA

-500 NALRAMTDLIKAG
+500 NALRQMKDLIT

>member
-1 MQFYPDISDIYAP
+1 MQSYPNIGDIHAP
-14 CPLHFN
+14 CPADFN
-20 MAEYVLARADVTPE
+20 MAEYVLAHADVTPE

-52 QLKSDVLGVAQG
+52 QLKSDVLCVAQG
-64 FLETGVKPE
+64 LLDTGVEPD

-97 AVPVPTSSVLTEP
+97 AVPVPTSSVLTKT

-119 NPALIIHDHVCALPD
+119 DPTVIVHDGACALPD
-134 TDHHVISTAQIDA
+134 TAHRVLNVEQIAA
-147 FKSNAAAEFQH
+147 FKSNESAEFH
-158 GDPNRL
+158 RGDPNRL

-197 YDLNAQDRLL
+197 YDLAAEDRLL

-235 DPKVDLSVL
+235 EQNVDLKLL
-244 PLLLSRHDA
+244 PLLLSRHHA
-253 TVFAAAPGVIRKL
+253 TLFAAAPGVIRKL

-273 FHIPKLRHVLSAGEK
+273 FRIPKLRHVLSAGEK
-288 LSPDVRDTWWRKT
+288 LSPDVRSTWRTKT

-316 FLSSAPHRF
+316 FLSTASHRP

-330 LGWPQRGRS
+330 LGWPQRGRR
-339 ISLRSVDD
+339 ICLRAVHD
-347 PSQEADVK
+347 PTQEAMLGE
-355 QEGIIAVRHD
+355 EGIIAVHQD

-379 TADRFVDEWFLTG
+379 TADRFVDGWFLTG

-397 AENGAYYYT
+397 GENGAYYYT

-426 QTLSKVA
+426 HSLSQVE
-433 GIDALACV
+433 GITSLACV
-441 EVEIKADAKIIVA
+441 EVEIKADAKIIVVFFTSA
-454 FYTCDKSD
+454 SSD
-462 VEPLL
+462 IETQLKE
-467 RHYAQTHLA
+467 HAQTHLA

-484 VKLDALPLNA
+484 VHLDALPQNA

-500 NALRAMTDLIKAG
+500 NALRKMKDLIT

>member
-1 MQFYPDISDIYAP
+1 MQLYPDIGDIHAP
-14 CPLHFN
+14 CPCDFN
-20 MAEYVLARADVTPE
+20 MAEYVLAHADITPE

-64 FLETGVKPE
+64 LLDAGVEP
-73 DRVLMRLGN
+73 DDSVLMRLGN

-97 AVPVPTSSVLTEP
+97 AVPVPTSSVLTET
-110 EVAKIITDI
+110 EVAKIIADI
-119 NPALIIHDHVCALPD
+119 SPTVIVHDGVCALPD
-134 TDHHVISTAQIDA
+134 TVHRVLNIEQIEA
-147 FKSNAAAEFQH
+147 YKSNPPTQFH
-158 GDPNRL
+158 RGDANRL

-197 YDLNAQDRLL
+197 YDLNAEDRLL

-235 DPKVDLSVL
+235 EPNVELRLL

-253 TVFAAAPGVIRKL
+253 TLFAAAPGVIRKL

-273 FHIPKLRHVLSAGEK
+273 FRIPKLRHVLSAGEK
-288 LSPDVRDTWWRKT
+288 LSPDVRSTWRMKT
-301 GVDIYEAFGM
+301 GVEMYEAFGM

-316 FLSSAPHRF
+316 FLSSAPHRP
-325 SADHA
+325 SVDHA
-330 LGWPQRGRS
+330 LGWPQRGRR
-339 ISLRSVDD
+339 ISLRAIVD
-347 PSQEADVK
+347 PTQEAK
-355 QEGIIAVRHD
+355 LGEEGIIAVHQD

-370 LGYLNAANE
+370 LGYLNAADE
-379 TADRFVDEWFLTG
+379 TADRFVDGWFLTG

-397 AENGAYYYT
+397 GENGAYYYT

-426 QTLSKVA
+426 TSLSQVSD
-433 GIDALACV
+433 ITSLACV
-441 EVEIKADAKIIVA
+441 EVEIKTDVKIIVA
-454 FYTCDKSD
+454 FYTSVGADAETQLKN
-462 VEPLL
+462 
-467 RHYAQTHLA
+467 YAQTHLA
-476 DYKRPKAY
+476 DYKRPRAY
-484 VKLDALPLNA
+484 VRLDALPQNA

-500 NALRAMTDLIKAG
+500 NALRQMKDRIL

>member
-1 MQFYPDISDIYAP
+1 MQSYPDIGDIHAP
-14 CPLHFN
+14 CPSDFN
-20 MAEYVLARADVTPE
+20 MAEYVLAHADITPE

-42 NSGARRISYA
+42 NSGARRISYV
-52 QLKSDVLGVAQG
+52 QLKSDVLCVAQG
-64 FLETGVKPE
+64 LLDAGVEPD

-97 AVPVPTSSVLTEP
+97 AVPVPTSSVLTET

-119 NPALIIHDHVCALPD
+119 NPTVIVHDGACALPD
-134 TDHHVISTAQIDA
+134 TVHRVLNVEQIEA
-147 FKSNAAAEFQH
+147 FKSNSCAEFH
-158 GDPNRL
+158 RGDPNRL
-164 AYIVYTSGTSGHPR
+164 AYVVYTSGTSGHPR

-197 YDLNAQDRLL
+197 YCLNAEDRLL

-235 DPKVDLSVL
+235 EPNVDLKLL

-253 TVFAAAPGVIRKL
+253 TLFAAAPGVIRKL
-266 NAALPDQ
+266 NASLPDQ
-273 FHIPKLRHVLSAGEK
+273 FRIPKLRHVLSAGEK
-288 LSPDVRDTWWRKT
+288 LSPEVRSTWRMKT
-301 GVDIYEAFGM
+301 GVDMYEAFGM

-316 FLSSAPHRF
+316 FLSSAPHRP

-330 LGWPQRGRS
+330 LGWPQRGRR
-339 ISLRSVDD
+339 ISLRAVHD
-347 PSQEADVK
+347 PTQEAMLGE
-355 QEGIIAVRHD
+355 EGIIAVHQD

-370 LGYLNAANE
+370 LGYFNAAGE
-379 TADRFVDEWFLTG
+379 TADRFVDGWFLTG

-397 AENGAYYYT
+397 GENGAYYYT

-426 QTLSKVA
+426 YCLSQVQ
-433 GIDALACV
+433 GITSMACV
-441 EVEIKADAKIIVA
+441 EVEIKTDAKIIVA
-454 FYTCDKSD
+454 FYTSASADIETHLKD
-462 VEPLL
+462 
-467 RHYAQTHLA
+467 HAQMHLA

-484 VKLDALPLNA
+484 VLLDALPQNA

-500 NALRAMTDLIKAG
+500 NALRQMKDLIT

>member
-1 MQFYPDISDIYAP
+1 MQSYPNIGDIHAP
-14 CPLHFN
+14 CPSDFN
-20 MAEYVLARADVTPE
+20 MAEYVLAHADVTPE

-64 FLETGVKPE
+64 LLYTGVEPD

-97 AVPVPTSSVLTEP
+97 AVPVPTSSVLTKT

-119 NPALIIHDHVCALPD
+119 DPTVIVHDGACALPD
-134 TDHHVISTAQIDA
+134 TAHRVLNVEQIAA
-147 FKSNAAAEFQH
+147 FKSNESAEFH
-158 GDPNRL
+158 RGDPNRL

-197 YDLNAQDRLL
+197 YDLAAEDRLL

-235 DPKVDLSVL
+235 EQNVDLKLL
-244 PLLLSRHDA
+244 PLLLSRHHA
-253 TVFAAAPGVIRKL
+253 TLFAAAPGVIRKL

-273 FHIPKLRHVLSAGEK
+273 FRIPKLRHVLSAGEK
-288 LSPDVRDTWWRKT
+288 LSPDVRSTWRTKT
-301 GVDIYEAFGM
+301 GVDIFEAFGM

-316 FLSSAPHRF
+316 FLSSSSHRP

-330 LGWPQRGRS
+330 LGWPQRGRR
-339 ISLRSVDD
+339 ICLRAVHD
-347 PSQEADVK
+347 PTQEAMLGE
-355 QEGIIAVRHD
+355 EGIIAVHQD

-379 TADRFVDEWFLTG
+379 TADRFVDGWFLTG

-397 AENGAYYYT
+397 GENGAYYYT

-426 QTLSKVA
+426 HSLSQVE
-433 GIDALACV
+433 GITSLACV
-441 EVEIKADAKIIVA
+441 EVEIKADAKIIVVFFTSA
-454 FYTCDKSD
+454 SSD
-462 VEPLL
+462 IETQLKE
-467 RHYAQTHLA
+467 HAQTHLA

-484 VKLDALPLNA
+484 VRLDALPQNA

-500 NALRAMTDLIKAG
+500 NALRKMKDLIT

>member
-1 MQFYPDISDIYAP
+1 MQSYPDIGDIHAP
-14 CPLHFN
+14 CPSDFN
-20 MAEYVLARADVTPE
+20 MAEYVLAHANVTPE
-34 KVALSVLS
+34 KVALYVLS
-42 NSGARRISYA
+42 NSGTRRISYA

-64 FLETGVKPE
+64 LLETGVEPD

-97 AVPVPTSSVLTEP
+97 AVPVPTSSVLTKT
-110 EVAKIITDI
+110 EVAQIITDI
-119 NPALIIHDHVCALPD
+119 DPTVIVHDGACALPD
-134 TDHHVISTAQIDA
+134 TAHCVLNVEQIA
-147 FKSNAAAEFQH
+147 ALKSNESAEFH
-158 GDPNRL
+158 RGDPNRL

-197 YDLNAQDRLL
+197 YDLAAEDRLL

-235 DPKVDLSVL
+235 EQNVDLKLL
-244 PLLLSRHDA
+244 PLLLSRHHA
-253 TVFAAAPGVIRKL
+253 TLFAAAPGVIRKL

-273 FHIPKLRHVLSAGEK
+273 FRIPKLRHVLSAGEK
-288 LSPDVRDTWWRKT
+288 LSPDVRSTWRAKT

-316 FLSSAPHRF
+316 FLSSASHRP

-330 LGWPQRGRS
+330 LGWPQRGRR
-339 ISLRSVDD
+339 ICLRAVHD
-347 PSQEADVK
+347 PTQEAM
-355 QEGIIAVRHD
+355 QGEEGIIAVHQD

-379 TADRFVDEWFLTG
+379 TADRFVDGWFLTG

-397 AENGAYYYT
+397 GENGAYYYT

-426 QTLSKVA
+426 HSLSQVQ
-433 GIDALACV
+433 GITSLACV
-441 EVEIKADAKIIVA
+441 EVEIKADAKIIVVFFTSA
-454 FYTCDKSD
+454 SSD
-462 VEPLL
+462 IETQLKE
-467 RHYAQTHLA
+467 HAQTHLA

-484 VKLDALPLNA
+484 VRLDALPQTA

-500 NALRAMTDLIKAG
+500 NALRKMKDLIT

>member
-1 MQFYPDISDIYAP
+1 MQSYPNIGDIHAP
-14 CPLHFN
+14 CPADFN
-20 MAEYVLARADVTPE
+20 MAEYVLAHADVTPE
-34 KVALSVLS
+34 KVVLSVLS

-64 FLETGVKPE
+64 LLDTGVEPD

-97 AVPVPTSSVLTEP
+97 AVPVPTSSVLTKT
-110 EVAKIITDI
+110 EVFKIITDI
-119 NPALIIHDHVCALPD
+119 DPTVIVHDGACALPD
-134 TDHHVISTAQIDA
+134 TAHRVLNVEQIAA
-147 FKSNAAAEFQH
+147 FKSNKSAEFH
-158 GDPNRL
+158 RGDPNRL

-197 YDLNAQDRLL
+197 YDLAAEDRLL

-235 DPKVDLSVL
+235 EQNVDLKLL
-244 PLLLSRHDA
+244 PLLLSRHHA
-253 TVFAAAPGVIRKL
+253 TLFAAAPGVIRKL

-273 FHIPKLRHVLSAGEK
+273 FRIPKLRHVLSAGEK
-288 LSPDVRDTWWRKT
+288 LSPDVRSTWRTKT
-301 GVDIYEAFGM
+301 GVDIFEAFGM

-316 FLSSAPHRF
+316 FLSSSSHRP

-330 LGWPQRGRS
+330 LGWPQRGRR
-339 ISLRSVDD
+339 ICLRAVHD
-347 PSQEADVK
+347 PTQEAMLGD
-355 QEGIIAVRHD
+355 EGIIAVHQD

-379 TADRFVDEWFLTG
+379 TADRFVDGWFLTG

-397 AENGAYYYT
+397 GENGAYYYT

-426 QTLSKVA
+426 HSLSQVE
-433 GIDALACV
+433 GITSLACV
-441 EVEIKADAKIIVA
+441 EVEIKADAKIIVVFFTSA
-454 FYTCDKSD
+454 SSD
-462 VEPLL
+462 IETQLKE
-467 RHYAQTHLA
+467 HAQTHLA
-476 DYKRPKAY
+476 DYKRPKDY
-484 VKLDALPLNA
+484 VHLDALPQNA

-500 NALRAMTDLIKAG
+500 NALRKMKDLIT

>member
-1 MQFYPDISDIYAP
+1 MQSYPNIGDIHAP
-14 CPLHFN
+14 CPSDFN
-20 MAEYVLARADVTPE
+20 MAEYVLAHADVTPE
-34 KVALSVLS
+34 KVVLSVLS

-64 FLETGVKPE
+64 LLDTGVEPD

-97 AVPVPTSSVLTEP
+97 AVPVPTSSVLTKT

-119 NPALIIHDHVCALPD
+119 DPTVIVHDGACALPD
-134 TDHHVISTAQIDA
+134 TAHRVLNVEQIAA
-147 FKSNAAAEFQH
+147 FKSNKSAEFH
-158 GDPNRL
+158 RGDPNRL

-197 YDLNAQDRLL
+197 YDLAAEDRLL

-235 DPKVDLSVL
+235 ERNVDLKLL
-244 PLLLSRHDA
+244 PLLLSRHHA
-253 TVFAAAPGVIRKL
+253 TLFAAAPGVIRKL

-273 FHIPKLRHVLSAGEK
+273 FRIPKLRHVLSAGEK
-288 LSPDVRDTWWRKT
+288 LSPDVRSTWRAKT
-301 GVDIYEAFGM
+301 GVDIFEAFGM

-316 FLSSAPHRF
+316 FLSSSSHRP

-330 LGWPQRGRS
+330 LGWPQRGRR
-339 ISLRSVDD
+339 ICLRAVHD
-347 PSQEADVK
+347 PTQEAMLGE
-355 QEGIIAVRHD
+355 EGIIAVHQD

-379 TADRFVDEWFLTG
+379 TADRFVDGWFLTG

-397 AENGAYYYT
+397 GENGAYYYT

-426 QTLSKVA
+426 HSLSQVQ
-433 GIDALACV
+433 GITSLACV
-441 EVEIKADAKIIVA
+441 EVEIKADAKIIVVFFTSA
-454 FYTCDKSD
+454 SSD
-462 VEPLL
+462 IDTQLKE
-467 RHYAQTHLA
+467 HAQTHLA

-484 VKLDALPLNA
+484 VRLDALPQTA

-500 NALRAMTDLIKAG
+500 NALRKMKDLIT

>member
-1 MQFYPDISDIYAP
+1 MQSYPDIGDIHAP
-14 CPLHFN
+14 CPSDFN
-20 MAEYVLARADVTPE
+20 MAEYVLAHADITPE

-42 NSGARRISYA
+42 NSGARRISYV
-52 QLKSDVLGVAQG
+52 QLKSDVLCVAQG
-64 FLETGVKPE
+64 LLDAGVEPD

-97 AVPVPTSSVLTEP
+97 AVPVPTSSVLTET

-119 NPALIIHDHVCALPD
+119 NPTVIVHDGACALPD
-134 TDHHVISTAQIDA
+134 TVHRVLNVEQIEA
-147 FKSNAAAEFQH
+147 FKSNSCAEFH
-158 GDPNRL
+158 RGDPNRL

-197 YDLNAQDRLL
+197 YDLNAEDRLL

-235 DPKVDLSVL
+235 EPNVDLKLL

-253 TVFAAAPGVIRKL
+253 TLFAAAPGVIRKL
-266 NAALPDQ
+266 NASLPDQ
-273 FHIPKLRHVLSAGEK
+273 FRIPKLRHVLSAGEK
-288 LSPDVRDTWWRKT
+288 LSPEVRSTWRMKT
-301 GVDIYEAFGM
+301 GVDMYEAFGM

-316 FLSSAPHRF
+316 FLSSAPHRP

-330 LGWPQRGRS
+330 LGWPQRGRR
-339 ISLRSVDD
+339 ISLCAVHD
-347 PSQEADVK
+347 PTQEAMLGE
-355 QEGIIAVRHD
+355 EGIIAVHQD

-370 LGYLNAANE
+370 LGYFNAAGE
-379 TADRFVDEWFLTG
+379 TADRFVDGWFLTG

-397 AENGAYYYT
+397 GENGAYYYT

-426 QTLSKVA
+426 YCLSQVQ
-433 GIDALACV
+433 GITSMACV
-441 EVEIKADAKIIVA
+441 EVEIKTGAKIIVA
-454 FYTCDKSD
+454 FYTSASSD
-462 VEPLL
+462 IE
-467 RHYAQTHLA
+467 THLKDHA
-476 DYKRPKAY
+476 QMHLANYKRPKAY
-484 VKLDALPLNA
+484 VLLDALPQNA

-500 NALRAMTDLIKAG
+500 NALRQMKDLIT

>member
-1 MQFYPDISDIYAP
+1 MQSYPDIGDTHAP
-14 CPLHFN
+14 CPSDFN
-20 MAEYVLARADVTPE
+20 MAEYVLAHADIAPE
-34 KVALSVLS
+34 KVALSVVS
-42 NSGARRISYA
+42 NSGARRISYT
-52 QLKSDVLGVAQG
+52 QLKSDVLGVAQA
-64 FLETGVKPE
+64 LLDAGVEPD

-97 AVPVPTSSVLTEP
+97 AVPVPTSSVLTET
-110 EVAKIITDI
+110 EVSKIIADI
-119 NPALIIHDHVCALPD
+119 NPTVIVHDGVCALPD
-134 TDHHVISTAQIDA
+134 TVHRVLSVEQIDA
-147 FKSNAAAEFQH
+147 FKSKSSAQFH
-158 GDPNRL
+158 RGDPNRL

-197 YDLNAQDRLL
+197 YDLNDEDRLL

-235 DPKVDLSVL
+235 EPNVDLKLL
-244 PLLLSRHDA
+244 PLLLARHDA
-253 TVFAAAPGVIRKL
+253 TLFAAAPGVIRKL

-273 FHIPKLRHVLSAGEK
+273 FRIPKLRHVLSAGEK
-288 LSPDVRDTWWRKT
+288 LLPDVRSTWRLKT
-301 GVDIYEAFGM
+301 GVDMYEAFGM

-316 FLSSAPHRF
+316 FLSSAPHCP
-325 SADHA
+325 STDHA
-330 LGWPQRGRS
+330 LGWPQRGRR
-339 ISLRSVDD
+339 ISLRSVHD
-347 PSQEADVK
+347 PTQEANLGE
-355 QEGIIAVRHD
+355 EGIIAVHQD

-370 LGYLNAANE
+370 LGYLNAVDE
-379 TADRFVDEWFLTG
+379 TADRFVDGWFLTG

-397 AENGAYYYT
+397 GENGAYYYT

-426 QTLSKVA
+426 HSLSQVQ
-433 GIDALACV
+433 GITSLACV
-441 EVEIKADAKIIVA
+441 EVEIKADAKIIVG
-454 FYTCDKSD
+454 FYTSATAD
-462 VEPLL
+462 VETQLIE
-467 RHYAQTHLA
+467 HAKTHLA

-484 VKLDALPLNA
+484 VRLDALPQNA

-500 NALRAMTDLIKAG
+500 NVLRQMKDLIK

>member
-1 MQFYPDISDIYAP
+1 MQSYPDIGDIHAP
-14 CPLHFN
+14 CPSDFN
-20 MAEYVLARADVTPE
+20 MAEYVLAHADITPE

-42 NSGARRISYA
+42 NSGARRISYV
-52 QLKSDVLGVAQG
+52 QLKSDVLCVAQG
-64 FLETGVKPE
+64 LLDAGVE
-73 DRVLMRLGN
+73 ADDRVLMRLGN

-97 AVPVPTSSVLTEP
+97 AVPVPTSSVLTET

-119 NPALIIHDHVCALPD
+119 NPTVIVHDGACALPD
-134 TDHHVISTAQIDA
+134 TVHRVLNVEQIEA
-147 FKSNAAAEFQH
+147 FKSNSCAEFH
-158 GDPNRL
+158 RGDPNRL

-197 YDLNAQDRLL
+197 YDLNAEDRLL

-235 DPKVDLSVL
+235 EPNVDLKLL

-253 TVFAAAPGVIRKL
+253 TLFAAAPGVIRKL
-266 NAALPDQ
+266 NASLPDQ
-273 FHIPKLRHVLSAGEK
+273 FRIPKLRHVLSAGEK
-288 LSPDVRDTWWRKT
+288 LSPEVRSTWRMKT
-301 GVDIYEAFGM
+301 GVDMYEALGM

-316 FLSSAPHRF
+316 FLSSAPHRP

-330 LGWPQRGRS
+330 LGWPQRGRR
-339 ISLRSVDD
+339 ISLRAVHD
-347 PSQEADVK
+347 PTQEAMLGE
-355 QEGIIAVRHD
+355 EGIIAVHQD

-370 LGYLNAANE
+370 LGYFNAAGE
-379 TADRFVDEWFLTG
+379 TANRFVDGWFLTG

-397 AENGAYYYT
+397 GENGAYYYT

-426 QTLSKVA
+426 YCLSQVQ
-433 GIDALACV
+433 GITSMACV
-441 EVEIKADAKIIVA
+441 EVEIKTDAKIIVA
-454 FYTCDKSD
+454 FYTSASSD
-462 VEPLL
+462 IE
-467 RHYAQTHLA
+467 THLKDHA
-476 DYKRPKAY
+476 QMHLANYKRPKAY
-484 VKLDALPLNA
+484 VLLDALPQNA

-500 NALRAMTDLIKAG
+500 NALRQMKDLIT

>member
-1 MQFYPDISDIYAP
+1 MQLYPDIGDIHAP
-14 CPLHFN
+14 CPCDFN
-20 MAEYVLARADVTPE
+20 MAEYVLAHADITPE

-64 FLETGVKPE
+64 LLDAGVEPD

-97 AVPVPTSSVLTEP
+97 AVPVPTSSVLTET
-110 EVAKIITDI
+110 EVAKIIADI
-119 NPALIIHDHVCALPD
+119 SPTVIVHDGVCALPD
-134 TDHHVISTAQIDA
+134 TVHRVLNIEQIEA
-147 FKSNAAAEFQH
+147 YKSNPPTQFH
-158 GDPNRL
+158 RGDPNRL

-197 YDLNAQDRLL
+197 YDLNAEDRLL

-235 DPKVDLSVL
+235 EPNVDLKLL

-253 TVFAAAPGVIRKL
+253 TLFAAAPGVIRKL

-273 FHIPKLRHVLSAGEK
+273 FRIPKLRHVLSAGEK
-288 LSPDVRDTWWRKT
+288 LSPDVRSTWCMKT
-301 GVDIYEAFGM
+301 GVDMFEAFGM

-316 FLSSAPHRF
+316 FLSSAPHRP

-330 LGWPQRGRS
+330 LGWPQRGRR
-339 ISLRSVDD
+339 ISLRAIDD
-347 PSQEADVK
+347 PTQEAK
-355 QEGIIAVRHD
+355 LGEEGIIAVHQD

-370 LGYLNAANE
+370 LGYLNAADE
-379 TADRFVDEWFLTG
+379 TADRFVDGWFLTG

-397 AENGAYYYT
+397 GENGAYYYT

-426 QTLSKVA
+426 TSLSQVSD
-433 GIDALACV
+433 ITSLACV
-441 EVEIKADAKIIVA
+441 EVEIKTDVKIIVA
-454 FYTCDKSD
+454 FYTSVGADAETQLKN
-462 VEPLL
+462 
-467 RHYAQTHLA
+467 YAQTHLA
-476 DYKRPKAY
+476 DYKRPRAY
-484 VKLDALPLNA
+484 VRLDALPQNA

-500 NALRAMTDLIKAG
+500 NALRQMKDRIL

>member
-1 MQFYPDISDIYAP
+1 MQSYPDIGDIHAP
-14 CPLHFN
+14 CPSDFN
-20 MAEYVLARADVTPE
+20 MAEYVLAHADITPE

-42 NSGARRISYA
+42 NSGARRISYV
-52 QLKSDVLGVAQG
+52 QLKSDVLCVAQG
-64 FLETGVKPE
+64 LLDAGVE
-73 DRVLMRLGN
+73 ADDRVLMRLGN

-97 AVPVPTSSVLTEP
+97 AVPVPTSSVLTET

-119 NPALIIHDHVCALPD
+119 NPTVIVHDGACALPD
-134 TDHHVISTAQIDA
+134 TVHRVLNVEQIEA
-147 FKSNAAAEFQH
+147 FKSNSCAEFH
-158 GDPNRL
+158 RGDPNRL

-197 YDLNAQDRLL
+197 YDLNAEDRLL

-235 DPKVDLSVL
+235 EPNVDLKLL

-253 TVFAAAPGVIRKL
+253 TLFAAAPGVIRKL
-266 NAALPDQ
+266 NASLPDQ
-273 FHIPKLRHVLSAGEK
+273 FRIPKLRHVLSAGEK
-288 LSPDVRDTWWRKT
+288 LSPEVRSTWRMKT
-301 GVDIYEAFGM
+301 GVDMYEAFGM

-316 FLSSAPHRF
+316 FLSSAPHRP

-330 LGWPQRGRS
+330 LGWPQRGRR
-339 ISLRSVDD
+339 ISLCAVHD
-347 PSQEADVK
+347 PTQEAMLGE
-355 QEGIIAVRHD
+355 EGIIAVHQD

-370 LGYLNAANE
+370 LGYFNAAGE
-379 TADRFVDEWFLTG
+379 TADRFVDGWFLTG

-397 AENGAYYYT
+397 GENGAYYYT

-426 QTLSKVA
+426 YCLSQVQ
-433 GIDALACV
+433 GITSMACV
-441 EVEIKADAKIIVA
+441 EVEIKTDAKIIVA
-454 FYTCDKSD
+454 FYTSASSD
-462 VEPLL
+462 IE
-467 RHYAQTHLA
+467 THLKDHA
-476 DYKRPKAY
+476 QMHLANYKRPKAY
-484 VKLDALPLNA
+484 VLLDALPQNA

-500 NALRAMTDLIKAG
+500 NALRQMKDLIT

>member
-1 MQFYPDISDIYAP
+1 MQSYPDIGDIYAP
-14 CPLHFN
+14 CPSDFN
-20 MAEYVLARADVTPE
+20 MAEYVLAHADITPE

-64 FLETGVKPE
+64 LLDAGVE
-73 DRVLMRLGN
+73 ADDRVLMRLGN

-97 AVPVPTSSVLTEP
+97 AVPVPTSSVLTET

-119 NPALIIHDHVCALPD
+119 NPTVIVHDGACALPD
-134 TDHHVISTAQIDA
+134 TVHRVLNVEQIEA
-147 FKSNAAAEFQH
+147 FKSNSCAEFH
-158 GDPNRL
+158 RGDPNRL

-197 YDLNAQDRLL
+197 YDLNAEDRLL

-235 DPKVDLSVL
+235 EPNVDLKLL
-244 PLLLSRHDA
+244 PLLLARHDA
-253 TVFAAAPGVIRKL
+253 TLFAAAPGVIRKL
-266 NAALPDQ
+266 NASLPDQ
-273 FHIPKLRHVLSAGEK
+273 FRIPKLRHVLSAGEK
-288 LSPDVRDTWWRKT
+288 LSPDVRSTWRMKT
-301 GVDIYEAFGM
+301 GVDMYEAFGM

-316 FLSSAPHRF
+316 FLSSAPHRP

-330 LGWPQRGRS
+330 LGWPQRGRR
-339 ISLRSVDD
+339 ISLRAVHD
-347 PSQEADVK
+347 PTQEAMLGE
-355 QEGIIAVRHD
+355 EGIIAVHQD

-370 LGYLNAANE
+370 LGYLNAADE
-379 TADRFVDEWFLTG
+379 TADRFVDGWFLTG

-397 AENGAYYYT
+397 GENGAYYYT

-426 QTLSKVA
+426 HCLSQVQ
-433 GIDALACV
+433 GITSLACV
-441 EVEIKADAKIIVA
+441 EVEIKTDAKIIVA
-454 FYTCDKSD
+454 FYTSASSD
-462 VEPLL
+462 IETHLKD
-467 RHYAQTHLA
+467 HAQMHLA

-484 VKLDALPLNA
+484 VRLDALPQNA

-500 NALRAMTDLIKAG
+500 NALRQMKDLIT

>member
-1 MQFYPDISDIYAP
+1 MQSYPDIGDIHAP
-14 CPLHFN
+14 CPNDFN
-20 MAEYVLARADVTPE
+20 MAEYVLAHADITPE

-52 QLKSDVLGVAQG
+52 QLNSDVLGVAQG
-64 FLETGVKPE
+64 LSDAGIESD

-82 TVDFPITYLAAIAIG
+82 TVDFPITYLAGIALG
-97 AVPVPTSSVLTEP
+97 AVPVPTSNVLTET
-110 EVAKIITDI
+110 EVAKIISDI
-119 NPALIIHDHVCALPD
+119 NPTVIVHDGACALPD
-134 TDHHVISTAQIDA
+134 TVHRVLNVEQIEA
-147 FKSNAAAEFQH
+147 FKSNSPAQFH
-158 GDPNRL
+158 RGDPNRL

-197 YDLNAQDRLL
+197 YDLGAEDRLL

-235 DPKVDLSVL
+235 EPNVDLKLL
-244 PLLLSRHDA
+244 PLLLARHDA
-253 TVFAAAPGVIRKL
+253 TLFAAAPGVIRKL

-273 FHIPKLRHVLSAGEK
+273 FRIPKLRHVLSAGEK
-288 LSPDVRDTWWRKT
+288 LSPDVRSAWRTKT
-301 GVDIYEAFGM
+301 GVEIYEAFGM

-316 FLSSAPHRF
+316 FLSSAPHCP

-330 LGWPQRGRS
+330 LGWPQRGRR
-339 ISLRSVDD
+339 ISLREVHD
-347 PSQEADVK
+347 PTQEVNLGE
-355 QEGIIAVRHD
+355 EGIIAVHQD

-370 LGYLNAANE
+370 LGYLNAADE
-379 TADRFVDEWFLTG
+379 TADRFVDGWFLTG

-397 AENGAYYYT
+397 GENGAYYYT

-426 QTLSKVA
+426 HCLSQVQ
-433 GIDALACV
+433 GITTLACV
-441 EVEIKADAKIIVA
+441 EVEVKADAKIIVG
-454 FYTCDKSD
+454 FYTSASSD
-462 VEPLL
+462 SETHLKD
-467 RHYAQTHLA
+467 HAQTHLA

-484 VKLDALPLNA
+484 VRLDALPQNA

-500 NALRAMTDLIKAG
+500 NALRQMKDLIT

>member
-1 MQFYPDISDIYAP
+1 MQSYPDIGDIYAP
-14 CPLHFN
+14 CPSDFN
-20 MAEYVLARADVTPE
+20 MAEYVLAHADITPE

-52 QLKSDVLGVAQG
+52 QLKSDVLCVAQG
-64 FLETGVKPE
+64 LLDAGVE
-73 DRVLMRLGN
+73 ADDRVLMRLGN

-97 AVPVPTSSVLTEP
+97 AVPVPTSSVLTET

-119 NPALIIHDHVCALPD
+119 NPTVIVHDGACALPD
-134 TDHHVISTAQIDA
+134 TVHRVLNIEQIEA
-147 FKSNAAAEFQH
+147 FKSNSCAEFH
-158 GDPNRL
+158 RGDPNRL

-197 YDLNAQDRLL
+197 YDLNAEDRLL

-235 DPKVDLSVL
+235 EPNVDLKLL

-253 TVFAAAPGVIRKL
+253 TLFAAAPGVIRKL
-266 NAALPDQ
+266 NASLPDQ
-273 FHIPKLRHVLSAGEK
+273 FRIPKLRHVLSAGEK
-288 LSPDVRDTWWRKT
+288 LSPEVRSTWRMKT
-301 GVDIYEAFGM
+301 GVDMYEAFGM

-316 FLSSAPHRF
+316 FLSSAPHRP

-330 LGWPQRGRS
+330 LGWPQRGRR
-339 ISLRSVDD
+339 ISLRAVHD
-347 PSQEADVK
+347 PTQEAMLGE
-355 QEGIIAVRHD
+355 EGIIAVHQD

-370 LGYLNAANE
+370 LGYFNAAGE
-379 TADRFVDEWFLTG
+379 TADRFVDGWFLTG

-397 AENGAYYYT
+397 GENGAYYYT

-426 QTLSKVA
+426 YCLSQVQ
-433 GIDALACV
+433 GITSMACV
-441 EVEIKADAKIIVA
+441 EVEIKTDAKIIVA
-454 FYTCDKSD
+454 FYTSASSD
-462 VEPLL
+462 IE
-467 RHYAQTHLA
+467 THLKDHA
-476 DYKRPKAY
+476 QMHLANYKRPKAY
-484 VKLDALPLNA
+484 VLLDALPQNA

-500 NALRAMTDLIKAG
+500 SALRQMKDLIT